1 MKRNNTGYQAGKP
14 DTQLITEFIAAALKE
29 DVGPGDYTS
38 LSTIPAT
45 SIQTAHLLVKD
56 EGVIAGIELAHFI
69 FDAVDKNLQ
78 VTALLSDGDVVSK
91 GDIAFTVKGPAQ
103 SITIA
108 ERLVLNCMQ
117 RMSGI
122 ATTTW
127 KMVQLVSDL
136 PVKIVDTRKTT
147 PLFRYFEKWA
157 VRIGGGHNHRYAL
170 YDMILIKDN
179 HVDYAGGTTEAIE
192 RARSYCAEN
201 KLNLKIEIEIRNFEE
216 LAEVLAHG
224 GVDRILIDN
233 FTPADLSRAVQV
245 INNKFVTEASG
256 GINAETLRAF
266 AETGVNEIS
275 VGALTHSIRS
285 LDLSLK
291 ATKA

>member
-1 MKRNNTGYQAGKP
+1 MKRNNTGYLPGKP
-14 DTQLITEFIAAALKE
+14 DIDLIVKFVQDALQE

-45 SIQTAHLLVKD
+45 AIQTAKLLVKD

-69 FDAVDKNLQ
+69 FDAVDKRLQ
-78 VTALLSDGDVVSK
+78 VTALLSDGDVVTK
-91 GDIAFTVKGPAQ
+91 GDIAFTVTGPAQ

-136 PVKIVDTRKTT
+136 PVKVVDTRKTT

-179 HVDYAGGTTEAIE
+179 HVDYAGGTTEAID
-192 RARSYCAEN
+192 RARDFVADK
-201 KLNLKIEIEIRNFEE
+201 KLNLKIEIEVRNFEE

-224 GVDRILIDN
+224 GIDRIMLDN
-233 FTPADLSRAVQV
+233 FTPENLAKAVRIV
-245 INNKFVTEASG
+245 NRKFVTEASG
-256 GINAETLRAF
+256 GITIESLRVY
-266 AETGVNEIS
+266 AETGVDEIS

-291 ATKA
+291 AVKA

>member
-1 MKRNNTGYQAGKP
+1 MTRNNTGYVPAIT
-14 DTQLITEFIAAALKE
+14 DTTLIGRFVKDALAE

-45 SIQTAHLLVKD
+45 SVQTAHLLVKD
-56 EGVIAGIELAHFI
+56 EGVIAGIELAHYI
-69 FDAVDKNLQ
+69 FDAVDTQLQ
-78 VTALLSDGDVVSK
+78 VTALLSDGDLVTK
-91 GDIAFTVKGPAQ
+91 GDIAFTVTGPAQ

-127 KMVQLVSDL
+127 KMVQLVKDL
-136 PVKIVDTRKTT
+136 PVKVVDTRKTT

-170 YDMILIKDN
+170 YDMMLIKDN
-179 HVDYAGGTTEAIE
+179 HVDYAGGTVEAIE
-192 RARSYCAEN
+192 RARTYRTEN
-201 KLNLKIEIEIRNFEE
+201 KLNLKIEIEVRNFDE

-224 GVDRILIDN
+224 GIDRIMLDN
-233 FTPADLSRAVQV
+233 FTPENLSKAVQ
-245 INNKFVTEASG
+245 IIHGKFVTEASG
-256 GINAETLRAF
+256 GITTDTLRVY
-266 AETGVNEIS
+266 AETGVDEIS

-291 ATKA
+291 AVKL

>member
-1 MKRNNTGYQAGKP
+1 MRRNNTGYQPGTP
-14 DTQLITEFIAAALKE
+14 DTELIVKFVEDAIKE

-45 SIQTAHLLVKD
+45 SVQTAHLLVKD
-56 EGVIAGIELAHFI
+56 EGVMAGIELAHFI
-69 FDAVDKNLQ
+69 FDAVDKKLVVN
-78 VTALLSDGDVVSK
+78 ALLSDGDIVSK
-91 GDIAFTVKGPAQ
+91 GDIAFTVTGPAQ

-122 ATTTW
+122 ATMTW
-127 KMVQLVSDL
+127 KMVQLVRDL
-136 PVKIVDTRKTT
+136 PVKVVDTRKTT

-157 VRIGGGHNHRYAL
+157 VRIGGGHNHRFAL

-179 HVDYAGGTTEAIE
+179 HVDYAGGITEAIE
-192 RARSYCAEN
+192 RARTYCADN
-201 KLNLKIEIEIRNFEE
+201 RLRLKIEIEVRNFEE

-224 GVDRILIDN
+224 GVDRIMLDN
-233 FTPADLSRAVQV
+233 FTPGNLWKAVQV
-245 INNKFVTEASG
+245 INGKFVTEASG
-256 GINAETLRAF
+256 GITAETLRVF
-266 AETGVNEIS
+266 AETGVDEIS

-291 ATKA
+291 AVKA